1 MFRRQITVLVFSGL
15 LAVLMPVGRGSAAS
29 LSDPTR
35 PPQRFFAPLASGPV
49 VQKSWQL
56 GSILIAPQRRVAVIN
71 GRPLSVGDR
80 VSGAKVVA
88 IESDRVRLQQGSR
101 EFVLDL
107 LPKRPTVTAVAE
119 KE

>member
-1 MFRRQITVLVFSGL
+1 MFRRQVAVLILGGF
-15 LAVLMPVGRGSAAS
+15 LAVLMPADRGGAAS
-29 LSDPTR
+29 LPDPTR
-35 PPQRFFAPLASGPV
+35 PPQRFIAPVASGSV
-49 VQKSWQL
+49 VPKNWQL

-88 IESDRVRLQQGSR
+88 IESDQVRLRRGSR
-101 EFVLDL
+101 DFVLEL

-119 KE
+119 NE